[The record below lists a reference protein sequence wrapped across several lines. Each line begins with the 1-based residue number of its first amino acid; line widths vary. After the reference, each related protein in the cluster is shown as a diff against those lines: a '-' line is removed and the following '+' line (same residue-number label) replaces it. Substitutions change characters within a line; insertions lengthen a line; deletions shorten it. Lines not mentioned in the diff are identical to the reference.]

1 MEKNKEEDEV
11 RAIYEE
17 DEPIVEE
24 KNIKKILSKNIL

>member
-17 DEPIVEE
+17 DEVIVEE